1 MRRSFAVAGIVI
13 ASGFGA
19 AAFLLSRFGTPELT
33 VASEKPYQAKE
44 AVPLVLQD
52 KTLYR
57 QEREHII
64 PDQSKYYGVFRHLEN
79 GSSVSFDANLYKG
92 PWRFTMKTDEATKFS
107 VMWILGNG
115 PRKNAFPS
123 GRRAGLYQATTLGLT
138 SQEANEYFGGR
149 PRHHGVVVIGA
160 GEIIQL
166 SAFGPPEAEPR
177 PPNRFRWPKWIDD
190 PAWTH
195 HLELIVREGLARTAS
210 RRLNVIGDLGRTD
223 QGWTYVKLE
232 AAARFA
238 GYGVKIEERGL
249 KATLTKG
256 GETRV
261 IWAGEPMVKGEKGDV
276 VMLKDGALWV
286 PEFWESAGT
295 K

>member
-1 MRRSFAVAGIVI
+1 MVAL
-13 ASGFGA
+13 GFGGA
-19 AAFLLSRFGTPELT
+19 ALLISRLGTPELT
-33 VASEKPYQAKE
+33 LASEKPFQAKE

-64 PDQSKYYGVFRHLEN
+64 RDQSKYHGVFRHLEN
-79 GSSVSFDANLYKG
+79 GSSVSFDANIFTG
-92 PWRFTMKTDEATKFS
+92 PGRFTMKTDKFS
-107 VMWILGNG
+107 LMMVLPNSIL
-115 PRKNAFPS
+115 PRNEFPS
-123 GRRAGLYQATTLGLT
+123 GRLAGLYQSTTLGLT
-138 SQEANEYFGGR
+138 PEEANEHFGGR
-149 PRHHGVVVIGA
+149 PKHHTVVVLGA

-166 SAFGPPEAEPR
+166 SVFGPPEAEPR

-190 PAWTH
+190 PAWAD
-195 HLELIVREGLARTAS
+195 HLELIVREGLARAAS

-223 QGWTYVKLE
+223 QGLGFVKLE
-232 AAARFA
+232 TAARFA
-238 GYGVKIEERGL
+238 GYGVKLEERGL

-261 IWAGEPMVKGEKGDV
+261 IWAGEPMLKGDVGDV
-276 VMLKDGALWV
+276 VMLKEGALWV